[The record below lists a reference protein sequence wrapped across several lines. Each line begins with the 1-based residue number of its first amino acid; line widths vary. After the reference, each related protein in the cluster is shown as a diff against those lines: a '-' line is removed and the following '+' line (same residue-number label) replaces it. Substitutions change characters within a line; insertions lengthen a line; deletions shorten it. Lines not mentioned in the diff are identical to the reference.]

1 MWDPITLDA
10 LLETPLFRDLT
21 DGQVRALSRI
31 GRLRTVPDGEVLFRE
46 GTPASSFAV
55 VVKGQLAIGKAR
67 GDDLT
72 VRIATVR
79 SGQPIGEMAI
89 LDGGLRSATVV
100 ADGAVTLVLF
110 PQLAIDNQLQEPPAL
125 GLKVVRK
132 LGRVLSLRLR
142 RITGQAVA

>member
-1 MWDPITLDA
+1 MWDPETLDA
-10 LLETPLFRDLT
+10 LLEVALFRDLT

-31 GRLRTVPDGEVLFRE
+31 GRLRRLEAGEVLFRE

-55 VVKGQLAIGKAR
+55 VVDGQVAIGKER
-67 GDDLT
+67 GKEAP
-72 VRIATVR
+72 VRVATVR
-79 SGQPIGEMAI
+79 TGQPIGEMAI

-100 ADGAVTLVLF
+100 ADGPVTVVVF
-110 PQLAIDNQLQEPPAL
+110 PIAAFSQLLEERPAL
-125 GLKVVRK
+125 GLSIYRK